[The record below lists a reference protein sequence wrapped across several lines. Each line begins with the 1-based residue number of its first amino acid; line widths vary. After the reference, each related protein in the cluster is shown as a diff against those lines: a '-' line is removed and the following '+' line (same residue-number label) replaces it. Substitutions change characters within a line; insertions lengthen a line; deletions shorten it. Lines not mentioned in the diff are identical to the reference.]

1 MRTDWRVVR
10 ATVRVFLLRFAA
22 NPIMV
27 IRGPLIPIL
36 LLVSF
41 RLAYTA
47 SGHSEV
53 SGQSA
58 VGFLVIGMLGTMAWN
73 TAIWG
78 SGHALQN
85 EIYGGTI
92 GPVIVAPGRTS
103 AVIVGQGL
111 GSIIWEIP
119 GLAACVAVG
128 IGFGAHFRI
137 GSPLLAIGCLVVLY
151 ASTLCIGLAFS
162 GLFILTRQ
170 ANAMAN
176 FLQAPIWLLAGFYIP
191 RSALPHWLEKV
202 SDILPIA
209 HAMDAL
215 RAATLSAASFSD
227 VWRPLVATALTSL
240 LYLAA
245 GAWSLSRMDGAVR
258 RRATLELL

>member
-1 MRTDWRVVR
+1 MISEWRVAL
-10 ATVRVFLLRFAA
+10 ATVRVFLLRFAS

-27 IRGPLIPIL
+27 IRGPLTPIL
-36 LLVSF
+36 LLLAF

-53 SGQSA
+53 GGQSA
-58 VGFLVIGMLGTMAWN
+58 VGFLVVGMLGTMAWN
-73 TAIWG
+73 AAIWG

-92 GPVIVAPGRTS
+92 GPVVVAPSRTS
-103 AVIVGQGL
+103 AVIIGQGI
-111 GSIIWEIP
+111 GSIVWEIP
-119 GLAACVAVG
+119 ALAACLGVG
-128 IGFGAHFRI
+128 FGFGAHFRVANPI
-137 GSPLLAIGCLVVLY
+137 LPIICLIVLY

-176 FLQAPIWLLAGFYIP
+176 FLQAPIWLLAGFYVP
-191 RSALPHWLEKV
+191 RSALPDWLEKI

-209 HAMDAL
+209 HAMDAM
-215 RAATLSAASFSD
+215 RDATLSAASFAD
-227 VWRPLVATALTSL
+227 VWRPLVATIVTSL

-245 GAWSLSRMDGAVR
+245 GAWSLSRMDSAVR

>member
-1 MRTDWRVVR
+1 MSTDVLVVR
-10 ATVRVFLLRFAA
+10 ATIRVFLLRFAS
-22 NPIMV
+22 NPIML
-27 IRGPLIPIL
+27 IRGPLTPIL
-36 LLVSF
+36 LLVAF

-47 SGHSEV
+47 SGHTEV

-73 TAIWG
+73 AAIWG
-78 SGHALQN
+78 SGHALQS

-92 GPVIVAPGRTS
+92 GPVVVAPGRTS
-103 AVIVGQGL
+103 AVILGQGL

-119 GLAACVAVG
+119 ALICCIAVG
-128 IGFGAHFRI
+128 FGFGAHFSI
-137 GSPLLAIGCLVVLY
+137 GNPILPIFCLIVLY

-176 FLQAPIWLLAGFYIP
+176 FLQAPIWLLAGFYVP
-191 RSALPHWLEKV
+191 RSALPNWLEKV

-215 RAATLSAASFSD
+215 RAASLSAASFSD
-227 VWRPLVATALTSL
+227 VWRPLVSTVLTSL
-240 LYLAA
+240 LFLAA
-245 GAWSLSRMDGAVR
+245 GVWSLSRMDGAVR

>member
-1 MRTDWRVVR
+1 MTADWRVTR
-10 ATVRVFLLRFAA
+10 ATARVVLLRLAS
-22 NPIMV
+22 NPIMLV
-27 IRGPLIPIL
+27 RGPVTPIL
-36 LLVSF
+36 LLIAF

-47 SGHSEV
+47 SGHTEV

-58 VGFLVIGMLGTMAWN
+58 VGFLVIGIVGTMAWDA
-73 TAIWG
+73 AIWG

-103 AVIVGQGL
+103 AVIVGHGL
-111 GSIIWEIP
+111 GSIIWAIP
-119 GLAACVAVG
+119 ALICCVGVGL
-128 IGFGAHFRI
+128 GFGAHFQFDNPI
-137 GSPLLAIGCLVVLY
+137 LPIICVIVLY

-176 FLQAPIWLLAGFYIP
+176 FLQAPIWLLAGFYVP
-191 RSALPHWLEKV
+191 RSALPNWLEKV

-215 RAATLSAASFSD
+215 RAASLSAASFSD
-227 VWRPLVATALTSL
+227 VWRPLVATVLTSL

-258 RRATLELL
+258 RRATLELS